1 MNNLLNSA
9 LPDTR
14 FTPARKKAMI
24 HLRHV
29 KIIIE
34 QVFRHR
40 TEQVP

>member
-1 MNNLLNSA
+1 MNDLLNSG

-14 FTPARKKAMI
+14 STPTRDEATI